1 MSLPLCVKNDII
13 QQSQNVVNCLVRPEE
28 FESPTSRLR
37 RPVFYPVE
45 LETHCLALE
54 VTVEGDVTYHWLGCA
69 RPRLTQGLNGAT
81 SWTRT
86 SHTQIF
92 SLLLYLMSY
101 RGVEL
106 VSVAGFE
113 PATPSPPDLCA
124 TGLRYTKKKSPG
136 TVITS
141 GVGIGLCGALT
152 RYRSWVSTL
161 PM

>member
-1 MSLPLCVKNDII
+1 MSLPLLCLSSYYTTIAVCC
-13 QQSQNVVNCLVRPEE
+13 QLFLVRPEE

-45 LETHCLALE
+45 LETHCKLAPE

-69 RPRLTQGLNGAT
+69 QPRLTQGLNGTT

-101 RGVEL
+101 RGVE
-106 VSVAGFE
+106 
-113 PATPSPPDLCA
+113 
-124 TGLRYTKKKSPG
+124 
-136 TVITS
+136 
-141 GVGIGLCGALT
+141 IGLCSRVRT
-152 RYRSWVSTL
+152 CD
-161 PM
+161 P